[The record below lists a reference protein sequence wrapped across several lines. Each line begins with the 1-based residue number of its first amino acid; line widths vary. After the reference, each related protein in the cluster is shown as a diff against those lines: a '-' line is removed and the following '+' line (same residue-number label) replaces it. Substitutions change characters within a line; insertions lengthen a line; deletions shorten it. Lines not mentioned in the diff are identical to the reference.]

1 MKTLVKSLIVITGL
15 LIVAGCEDD
24 RIFPSPQK
32 YVESPATVT
41 VPFISEFTTTFT
53 KSLVDSLH
61 VNDYGFDVFWNL
73 WFMSNGIMEYPYYFL
88 EQTGNGTAA
97 GLGDFTI
104 IIDSWWSSVDGR
116 GFTSAEITTGGGD
129 ILYVNIQNSNF
140 SSEFPYDQ
148 TNYDLS
154 FTAGGGLGKYMHCS
168 GSGTITLNLSES
180 SSKVI
185 AHKWLGNLKLVKR
198 K

>member
-1 MKTLVKSLIVITGL
+1 MKTLVKSLIDITGL

-24 RIFPSPQK
+24 RIYPSPQK
-32 YVESPATVT
+32 YVEPPAAVT

-61 VNDYGFDVFWNL
+61 LSDYGSDVYWNL
-73 WFMSNGIMEYPYYFL
+73 WFMGIAIEPPCYVL
-88 EQTGNGTAA
+88 EQVGKGTAA

-104 IIDSWWSSVDGR
+104 KIDSWWSSFDGR
-116 GFTSAEITTGGGD
+116 GFTTAEITTGGGD
-129 ILYVNIQNSNF
+129 ILYVNIEKSDF
-140 SSEFPYDQ
+140 TSEFPDDQ
-148 TNYDLS
+148 SKCDLW
-154 FTAGGGLGKYMHCS
+154 FTAGGGLGKYMYCS

-185 AHKWLGNLKLVKR
+185 AHKWLGNLTLVKR